1 MFLWLNPTTMAIWN
15 GSFLACLRQA
25 TSPILVCIPGE
36 GNYKGLKP
44 KHKNWGGAGGGVQRQ
59 GEGAD
64 RVLFMDKEVGT
75 DGRSEAPGSLL
86 WLSTKLPQGLPNTE
100 KLHPEG
106 LVPN

>member
-1 MFLWLNPTTMAIWN
+1 MAIWN

-44 KHKNWGGAGGGVQRQ
+44 KHKNWGGAGGGGVQRQ

-75 DGRSEAPGSLL
+75 DGRTEAPGSLL

>member
-1 MFLWLNPTTMAIWN
+1 M
-15 GSFLACLRQA
+15 
-25 TSPILVCIPGE
+25 GE
-36 GNYKGLKP
+36 
-44 KHKNWGGAGGGVQRQ
+44 RQ

-64 RVLFMDKEVGT
+64 GVLFMDKEVGT
-75 DGRSEAPGSLL
+75 DGRTEAPGSLL